1 MEKTTTEQ
9 TTNANEKQLEKIIP
23 ATPHLR
29 HIEKTLSL
37 LSPETDEGGHEV
49 NWKNLSEKVEPWN
62 SGIELSNEI
71 RNVVREYVLS
81 KFPEIKEKI
90 PSLSEL
96 PEDEMLNAITN
107 GWFEEVGEEVGGK
120 RKEVLL
126 SVLAHIAR
134 KIETRI
140 YKQVL
145 HKASDEELGKLGL
158 NDNFRQIVID
168 CLEASAKADPLFIR
182 FLAYVQLSPKP
193 TEDATATNLI
203 GPDEAPYTFAELFP
217 HETQAIS
224 TKLFALAENNVKW
237 RNEPGADEFK
247 DYAITLAEFYG
258 ETDPK
263 KTGALHSQ
271 VEEKYKKLIATE
283 FPLAIIPP
291 VEGYYKPPYLDPE
304 LRVVVRTADSKA
316 QEENFRPL
324 QSSLADNLAKLG
336 VPQFAEEI
344 KKKLIRNY
352 ISIGS
357 YGVNLTFTA
366 AAQQEP
372 AIILFLDEQIRA
384 YDKNLKD
391 FLPFVDSP
399 EGTFSQTSPEEIE
412 SMSRNDTILH
422 EFSHSVYSKGTPESE
437 RMGQNQQKPLA
448 ETTAESIHRGL
459 AKEMIEKKQLPYTED
474 QYIAM
479 SIGMALQ
486 SIKSNTPDDEYFQ
499 ADVFVLNGLFEKGIA
514 EFDGKKIKVKDKEAF
529 FQYYKDN
536 AKEIIALYEDKEVTP
551 NKAKKWLAKKCT
563 AGEQLQR
570 VIEYMKTEKE

>member
-1 MEKTTTEQ
+1 MNMEQ
-9 TTNANEKQLEKIIP
+9 PPQQIAQEKPEKIIP
-23 ATPHLR
+23 TTPHLR

-37 LSPETDEGGHEV
+37 LSPETDVEGHEV
-49 NWKNLSEKVEPWN
+49 NWKNLSEKVGPWN

-96 PEDEMLNAITN
+96 PENEMLNAITN
-107 GWFEEVGEEVGGK
+107 GWFEEVGEEIGGK

-140 YKQVL
+140 YKQML
-145 HKASDEELGKLGL
+145 HKANDEDLGKLGL
-158 NDNFRQIVID
+158 SDNLRQMTID

-182 FLAYVQLSPKP
+182 FLAYSQLAPKTP
-193 TEDATATNLI
+193 EGAEQENPI
-203 GPDEAPYTFAELFP
+203 GPDQAPHTFAELFP
-217 HETQAIS
+217 HETQAIA

-263 KTGALHSQ
+263 KTGALHNQ
-271 VEEKYKKLIATE
+271 VEEKYKKLIATD

-304 LRVVVRTADSKA
+304 LRVVIRTADSKA
-316 QEENFRPL
+316 QEENFRSL
-324 QSSLADNLAKLG
+324 QSSLADNLGELG
-336 VPQFAEEI
+336 IPQFAEEM

-352 ISIGS
+352 VSIGS

-391 FLPFVDSP
+391 FLPLIDSP
-399 EGTFSQTSPEEIE
+399 EGTFSKTSPEEIE
-412 SMSRNDTILH
+412 SMSRNDTMLH
-422 EFSHSVYSKGTPESE
+422 EFSHSVYSKETPEAE
-437 RMGQNQQKPLA
+437 RTGQEQQMPLA

-459 AKEMIEKKQLPYTED
+459 AKEMLEAKKLPYTED
-474 QYIAM
+474 QYISM

-486 SIKSNTPDDEYFQ
+486 SIKGNTPDDEYFQ

-514 EFDGKKIKVKDKEAF
+514 EFDGAKIKVKDKAAF
-529 FQYYKDN
+529 FEYLKNN
-536 AKEIIALYEDKEVTP
+536 AKEIIALYEDKEMTP
-551 NKAKKWLAKKCT
+551 NKAKKWLAEKCT
-563 AGEQLQR
+563 AGEQLQK
-570 VIEYMKTEKE
+570 VIEFLKTTSD